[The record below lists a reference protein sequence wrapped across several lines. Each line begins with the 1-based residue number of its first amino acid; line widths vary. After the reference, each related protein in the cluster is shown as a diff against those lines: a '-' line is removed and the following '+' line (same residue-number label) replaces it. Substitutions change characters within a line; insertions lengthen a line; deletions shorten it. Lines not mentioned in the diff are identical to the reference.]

1 MRWDDYGK
9 GDCIV
14 KEKLTIEDCRDGR
27 AKVSCFSHLALD
39 RAVIVDAFHR
49 RANILRLVHDL
60 SGTSNG
66 GGGAALHNSQG
77 SRTVLVTL
85 SSD

>member
-14 KEKLTIEDCRDGR
+14 KEKLTIEDYWHGR
-27 AKVSCFSHLALD
+27 ARVSCFSHLALD
-39 RAVIVDAFHR
+39 RAIIVDAFHR
-49 RANILRLVHDL
+49 RANILRPAHDL

-66 GGGAALHNSQG
+66 GDGAALHNPRG
-77 SRTVLVTL
+77 PRTVFVTPN
-85 SSD
+85 SD